1 MTSHYPDLS
10 PLISRKFASS
20 NKRYPIWV
28 VTRHQY
34 EVSVLV
40 PQASFRRET
49 SDDVAKSLLFCQ
61 GTIDQIDIFVSFFVP
76 TIYKET
82 LREVM

>member
-1 MTSHYPDLS
+1 MTSHYPDLI

-20 NKRYPIWV
+20 NKRNPIWV
-28 VTRHQY
+28 VY